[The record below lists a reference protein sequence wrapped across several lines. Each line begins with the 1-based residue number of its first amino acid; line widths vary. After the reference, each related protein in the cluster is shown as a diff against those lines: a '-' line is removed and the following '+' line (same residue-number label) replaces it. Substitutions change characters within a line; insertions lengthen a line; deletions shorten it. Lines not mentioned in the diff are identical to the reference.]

1 MGVVVQQYEVFLVA
15 LDPTLGREVQK
26 TRPCVV
32 LSPDEMNRTLG
43 TTIIAPMTTKSHAF
57 PTRIALRFQDK
68 DGWIMLDQIRTV
80 DRARMV
86 KKLGVLEASTI
97 TQTKRILSQMLV
109 E

>member
-1 MGVVVQQYEVFLVA
+1 MGMVVQQYEVFLVS

-32 LSPDEMNRTLG
+32 LSPNEMNRTLG

-80 DRARMV
+80 GADGQETRRPGGFYHYPNQAYPV
-86 KKLGVLEASTI
+86 ADVG
-97 TQTKRILSQMLV
+97 
-109 E
+109 